1 MPTPV
6 PDLIEPIVAY
16 RAWRYSID
24 ERGARIFALGGH
36 EDAWDG
42 ARVAGG
48 WSLHARGSRP
58 PTRSWLRR
66 RHTPLPRR
74 VVRAGSTRSQV
85 DRRRHGDPRDGV
97 VCPVTRRR
105 RTTWDPYQGVSIG
118 RARCSD
124 GSNSRGRWSSTGSGA
139 ERSARGSWI
148 RSRWDPDDHAIAS
161 LALRLQVP
169 LAAPIDEGSIDRAV
183 EAFNAAFG
191 GPLQMPRRGRPLSL
205 FERLRLLTHQRLF
218 RVIQGGAASSE
229 SS

>member
-42 ARVAGG
+42 ACRGWVVASCSRFTPSHAFLASPASHPAPKEGCSCGFYALKSIDVATEILAMVWLSRDPATQNHLGSVPGGFDRQGEVFGRVELAGK
-48 WSLHARGSRP
+48 
-58 PTRSWLRR
+58 
-66 RHTPLPRR
+66 
-74 VVRAGSTRSQV
+74 VVEHGLGYRAQ
-85 DRRRHGDPRDGV
+85 
-97 VCPVTRRR
+97 
-105 RTTWDPYQGVSIG
+105 
-118 RARCSD
+118 RARVLD
-124 GSNSRGRWSSTGSGA
+124 LIPMGS
-139 ERSARGSWI
+139 
-148 RSRWDPDDHAIAS
+148 DDHAIAS

-218 RVIQGGAASSE
+218 RVIQGGAAASE